1 MARLIVILVLCVA
14 LFAAIAVYSSE
25 PTEVKVYSDP
35 SQVILVNVGQ
45 EFIVSLEE
53 NPSTSYVW
61 YKEFDSS
68 LLSLT
73 EDQYV
78 PPDEMMPGAPGTRNL
93 KFKAL
98 NKGKTEITLINRPA
112 WWDNI
117 PPEEQEEITVD
128 TKVFTV
134 DIR

>member
-1 MARLIVILVLCVA
+1 MAKLIVILVLCAA
-14 LFAAIAVYSSE
+14 LFAALAVYSSGS
-25 PTEVKVYSDP
+25 TEVQVYSDP
-35 SQVILVNVGQ
+35 SQVIHVNVGQ

-53 NPSTSYVW
+53 NPSTGYVW

-78 PPDEMMPGAPGTRNL
+78 PPAEAMPGAAGTRNL
-93 KFKAL
+93 EFKAL
-98 NKGKTEITLINRPA
+98 NKGETEITLINRPS

-117 PPEEQEEITVD
+117 PPEEQEETPVD

-134 DIR
+134 DIC